1 MMDNHH
7 GKEVLF
13 AIRSAPVGYAA
24 EYLTCG
30 AFAAIPMGSFPLMSM
45 NCILYHFWGVD
56 GYRLWSLVL
65 IRTPQIRVFPFSSSI
80 RIRFIR
86 SHRPHAAP
94 SKHRG
99 FREVVLM
106 CVCCILYHFPSLH
119 VLLDYN
125 HFVYFV
131 VQIFEH
137 TSVG

>member
-45 NCILYHFWGVD
+45 NCILYHF
-56 GYRLWSLVL
+56 
-65 IRTPQIRVFPFSSSI
+65 
-80 RIRFIR
+80 
-86 SHRPHAAP
+86 
-94 SKHRG
+94 
-99 FREVVLM
+99 
-106 CVCCILYHFPSLH
+106 PSLH